1 MNACSCR
8 HGRTCRGQLPLPPRV
23 LVLAGIPK
31 PAKPEQNEED
41 LKDRSLALRG
51 KRMCHHHPADFGRSR
66 QVFSRRKNRKSTKMT
81 WAAWR
86 QPLHPLCILCSRP
99 KDMNVSA
106 SCRPQDAAGPTPTR
120 ANSAQQKQR
129 LFFHCGAASQPMNP
143 SCNNASQLSLTKS
156 THGWQLQTAEFH
168 TSHHLGRFS
177 SAYFT
182 CSIGEPN
189 VS

>member
-1 MNACSCR
+1 MSRTVAAAPTCLGSRRHPQASKARTERGRPQRSQSGTQGKANVPPSSCR
-8 HGRTCRGQLPLPPRV
+8 LRKITAGV
-23 LVLAGIPK
+23 LEEEK
-31 PAKPEQNEED
+31 PQIHED
-41 LKDRSLALRG
+41 DVGSLAAA
-51 KRMCHHHPADFGRSR
+51 PA
-66 QVFSRRKNRKSTKMT
+66 
-81 WAAWR
+81 
-86 QPLHPLCILCSRP
+86 PLCILCSRP

-177 SAYFT
+177 SVYFT